1 MGMKTTQLLDEIQK
15 LPVAE
20 RLYLIERSMQW
31 MRRQEEAN
39 QMKIA
44 AEQLY
49 TDYVSDAE
57 LTAFSSLDLENFYEA
72 R

>member
-1 MGMKTTQLLDEIQK
+1 MKTAQLLDEIQK
-15 LPVAE
+15 LPIAE

-31 MRRQEEAN
+31 MRRQEEAK
-39 QMKIA
+39 QMKLA

-49 TDYVSDAE
+49 ADYVSDTE
-57 LTAFSSLDLENFYEA
+57 LTAFTSLDLESFYEA